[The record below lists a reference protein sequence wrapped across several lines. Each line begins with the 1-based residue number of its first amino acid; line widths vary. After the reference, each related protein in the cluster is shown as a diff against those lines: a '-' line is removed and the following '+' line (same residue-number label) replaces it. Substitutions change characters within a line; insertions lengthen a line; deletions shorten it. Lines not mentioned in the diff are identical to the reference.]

1 MSGELSI
8 KRAYEEPDP
17 ADGRRVLVDRLW
29 PRGVSKERAGLD
41 DWLKEV
47 APSGDLRKWFGHD
60 PAKWEEFEGR
70 YRAELD
76 GHANEIRQLLEWW
89 RAGDLTLV
97 YGAADTEHND
107 AVVLATYLRQL
118 SDVDQQ
124 QDS

>member
-1 MSGELSI
+1 MSGDLSI

-29 PRGVSKERAGLD
+29 PRGVSRERAGLD

-60 PAKWEEFEGR
+60 PAKWEEFGAR

-76 GHANEIRQLLEWW
+76 AHPNEIRQLLEWW
-89 RAGDLTLV
+89 GVGDLTLV
-97 YGAADTEHND
+97 YSAADTEHND
-107 AVVLATYLRQL
+107 AVVLAAYLRQQ
-118 SDVDQQ
+118 SDVDHQE
-124 QDS
+124 DP

>member
-60 PAKWEEFEGR
+60 ASKWEEFEAR

-76 GHANEIRQLLEWW
+76 GHPNEIRRLLEWW
-89 RAGDLTLV
+89 AAGDLTLV
-97 YGAADTEHND
+97 YGAADTKHND
-107 AVVLATYLRQL
+107 AVVLAAYLRQQ
-118 SDVDQQ
+118 SDVDHQ

>member
-1 MSGELSI
+1 MSGDLSI

-29 PRGVSKERAGLD
+29 PRGVSRERAGLD

-60 PAKWEEFEGR
+60 PAKWEEFGAR

-76 GHANEIRQLLEWW
+76 AHPNEIRQLLEWW
-89 RAGDLTLV
+89 GVGDLNLV
-97 YGAADTEHND
+97 YSAADTEHND
-107 AVVLATYLRQL
+107 AVVLAAYLRQQ
-118 SDVDQQ
+118 SEVDHQE
-124 QDS
+124 DS